1 MLSEQ
6 KLTKQILTDQIPNKQ
21 ICTDQITNKQIC
33 TVQIPIKQIPE
44 PDNQRVGFIK
54 SLGIDQHPSLSALR
68 VGVEEF
74 AS

>member
-1 MLSEQ
+1 MLPEQ

-21 ICTDQITNKQIC
+21 I
-33 TVQIPIKQIPE
+33 PE
-44 PDNQRVGFIK
+44 PDNQRLGFIK
-54 SLGIDQHPSLSALR
+54 SLVIDQHPSLSALR